1 MPFLI
6 RCASRADLHRDRVL
20 QLSLEIIWA
29 LTFND
34 QICRMLIDEQKR
46 FLEHLRTDVIR
57 SEDAGVQ
64 SAVQGILWR
73 LDNGTSRATA
83 PALIDEDH
91 LHYDLMI
98 SYSHANKDLC
108 LQLYEH
114 LTQLNFR
121 VWLDLENMFGST
133 IHAMATAIESSSI
146 ILVCMSQS
154 YKQSA
159 YCRSEA
165 EYAFTRQRKIIPL
178 LMENKYRPD
187 GWLGLIC
194 ASKLYVDFTKQTFD
208 AAANKLLSQIEHHRR
223 EKPSTST
230 KQEPIEHST
239 VTSKARE
246 PKETPSL
253 IDTTLASPKERL
265 STRTRTFEQRHIECW
280 THEDVLEFLRTN
292 EFDLLEYS
300 FQEETNFTGRCLF
313 TLYRQSQLDPRA
325 TFECLNN
332 QVHHLHNDHIS
343 YLTFIRFLTELHRH
357 AHPIDLGF
365 FVRRFFS
372 ILCTKVRQVF
382 VQRRARQ

>member
-1 MPFLI
+1 M
-6 RCASRADLHRDRVL
+6 

-34 QICRMLIDEQKR
+34 RICRILIDDQKR

-83 PALIDEDH
+83 PSLVDEDH

-98 SYSHANKDLC
+98 SYSHSNKDLC

-114 LTQLNFR
+114 LSHLNFR

-178 LMENKYRPD
+178 LLENKYRPD

-208 AAANKLLSQIEHHRR
+208 AAVNKLLSQIEHHRR
-223 EKPSTST
+223 EEKPSTST
-230 KQEPIEHST
+230 KQDPIEHASVISST
-239 VTSKARE
+239 RE
-246 PKETPSL
+246 PQATPSL
-253 IDTTLASPKERL
+253 IDTTLSSCKRTSSTTRRL
-265 STRTRTFEQRHIECW
+265 TFERRHIECW
-280 THEDVLEFLRTN
+280 THDDVLDFLRTN
-292 EFDLLEYS
+292 EFDLLECL
-300 FQEETNFTGRCLF
+300 FQEETKFTGRCLF
-313 TLYRQSQLDPRA
+313 TLYRQSQLDARA

-332 QVHHLHNDHIS
+332 QVNQLHNERLS

-365 FVRRFFS
+365 LVRRFFS
-372 ILCTKVRQVF
+372 ILCTKLSQVF
-382 VQRRARQ
+382 AHRMASQ